1 LLQSITGSLFHTY
14 DLVGTDMTARI
25 PRTLIIVAVSFLS
38 ASCSL
43 PVSFNKDIKPILVAN
58 CLKCHDGSGEGLVT
72 SGFSVLTYDSVMK
85 GTKYGPVVV
94 PGSAISST
102 LFLLVSHQVNPKIQ
116 MPPHHG
122 EALSEGRSEP
132 LTPRQIEYI
141 EKWIDQGAKN
151 N

>member
-1 LLQSITGSLFHTY
+1 
-14 DLVGTDMTARI
+14 MTARI
-25 PRTLIIVAVSFLS
+25 PGIFITVAVSFLS

-58 CLKCHDGSGEGLVT
+58 CLNCHDGSGEGLST

-102 LFLLVSHQVNPKIQ
+102 LFLLVSHQVDPKIQ
-116 MPPHHG
+116 MPPHHS

-132 LTPRQIEYI
+132 LTPRQIKYI